1 MLGSTFESSEEA
13 GDTIS
18 EINVTPL
25 VDVVLVLLIVFLITV
40 PSLVYRGIKV
50 DLPNASAAP
59 TQNDLRLIV
68 TLKNESTG
76 GYGIYANGIPT
87 DLEKI
92 QPLVNDLVSRDPDVT
107 ATVASDEGIPIGD
120 VVQVM
125 NRLAD
130 LGVRDF
136 SLSTERSSP

>member
-1 MLGSTFESSEEA
+1 MHGSSYESSEEA
-13 GDTIS
+13 GDIVS

-40 PSLVYRGIKV
+40 PSLVYRGIEV
-50 DLPNASAAP
+50 DLPNASSAA
-59 TQNDLRLIV
+59 TQDDLRLIV
-68 TLKNESTG
+68 TLKNQPSG
-76 GYGIYANGIPT
+76 GYGLFANGIPT

-92 QPLVNDLVSRDPDVT
+92 QPLVNDLVSRDPEVT
-107 ATVASDEGIPIGD
+107 ATVAADQGIPIGD

-136 SLSTERSSP
+136 SLSTERASP

>member
-1 MLGSTFESSEEA
+1 MHGSSYESAEES
-13 GDTIS
+13 GDIVS

-40 PSLVYRGIKV
+40 PSLVYRGIEV
-50 DLPNASAAP
+50 DLPNASSAA
-59 TQNDLRLIV
+59 TQDDLRLIV
-68 TLKNESTG
+68 TLKNQPSG
-76 GYGIYANGIPT
+76 GYGLFANGIPT

-92 QPLVNDLVSRDPDVT
+92 QPLVNDLVSRDPQVT
-107 ATVASDEGIPIGD
+107 ATVAADQGIPIGD

-130 LGVRDF
+130 LGVHDF
-136 SLSTERSSP
+136 SLSTERANP

>member
-1 MLGSTFESSEEA
+1 MLASSFESSEES
-13 GDTIS
+13 GDIVS

-40 PSLVYRGIKV
+40 PSLVYRGIEV
-50 DLPNASAAP
+50 DLPNATAAA
-59 TQNDLRLIV
+59 TQDDMRLIV
-68 TLKNESTG
+68 TLRNEPSG
-76 GYGIYANGIPT
+76 GYGIYANGVPT

-92 QPLVNDLVSRDPDVT
+92 QPLVNDLVARDPKVT
-107 ATVASDEGIPIGD
+107 ATVAADEGIPYGD
-120 VVQVM
+120 VVTVI

-136 SLSTERSSP
+136 SLSTERSNP

>member
-1 MLGSTFESSEEA
+1 MLGSTFESSEES
-13 GDTIS
+13 GDIVS

-40 PSLVYRGIKV
+40 PSLVYRGIEV
-50 DLPNASAAP
+50 DLPNASAAD

-68 TLKNESTG
+68 TMKNEPAG
-76 GYGIYANGIPT
+76 GYGIYANGVPT
-87 DLEKI
+87 DMEKI
-92 QPLVNDLVSRDPDVT
+92 QPLVNDMVARDPKVT
-107 ATVASDEGIPIGD
+107 ATVAADKGIPYGE
-120 VVQVM
+120 VVTVI